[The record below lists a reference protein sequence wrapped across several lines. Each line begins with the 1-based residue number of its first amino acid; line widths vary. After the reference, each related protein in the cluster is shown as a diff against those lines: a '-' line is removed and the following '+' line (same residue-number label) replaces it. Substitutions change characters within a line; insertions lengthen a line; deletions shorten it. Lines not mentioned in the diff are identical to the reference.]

1 MTEPEPNP
9 LWTYTPPATS
19 KDGKTFRMD
28 AMDWAAAVQHNQP
41 RTANPY
47 RHRGGRD
54 GELLYDRWHD
64 GWDDENARRTKA

>member
-1 MTEPEPNP
+1 MTTKAETALAYDRGAQARRN
-9 LWTYTPPATS
+9 
-19 KDGKTFRMD
+19 G
-28 AMDWAAAVQHNQP
+28 QP